1 MRPPTHP
8 IGSRNDPLRNPRP
21 PVHWLVPVRLP
32 AGHAHGDSDYLARLA
47 VNDLSRVLVANQ
59 THRRMIDPMSFR
71 RWDKPFWIQR
81 ADDSAAS
88 VPTANDPS
96 AHAEASMGQGVSK

>member
-1 MRPPTHP
+1 
-8 IGSRNDPLRNPRP
+8 
-21 PVHWLVPVRLP
+21 V
-32 AGHAHGDSDYLARLA
+32 A

-59 THRRMIDPMSFR
+59 THRRMIEPRFLAKR
-71 RWDKPFWIQR
+71 VVPFEIVR
-81 ADDSAAS
+81 TDFPAAS

>member
-1 MRPPTHP
+1 
-8 IGSRNDPLRNPRP
+8 
-21 PVHWLVPVRLP
+21 VPVRLP
-32 AGHAHGDSDYLARLA
+32 AGHAHGHSDYLEGVV

-59 THRRMIDPMSFR
+59 THRRMIEPRFLAKR
-71 RWDKPFWIQR
+71 VVPFEIVR
-81 ADDSAAS
+81 TDFPAAS

>member
-1 MRPPTHP
+1 
-8 IGSRNDPLRNPRP
+8 
-21 PVHWLVPVRLP
+21 LV
-32 AGHAHGDSDYLARLA
+32 

-59 THRRMIDPMSFR
+59 THRRMIDPITFAKRVTPFR
-71 RWDKPFWIQR
+71 IVR
-81 ADDSAAS
+81 ADFPAAS